1 MTNTAKPAPSVTPL
15 TNFAD
20 QTTPRPMLMA
30 PRVTDMSQ
38 LQLDLRWGKWN
49 AHLDLRK
56 QEHRAQ
62 LESLIM
68 DADVFIDGYRPNV
81 LKKWGF
87 GKDEILDL
95 VKGREKGT

>member
-1 MTNTAKPAPSVTPL
+1 
-15 TNFAD
+15 
-20 QTTPRPMLMA
+20 
-30 PRVTDMSQ
+30 MSQ

-56 QEHRAQ
+56 QEH

-68 DADVFIDGYRPNV
+68 DADVFIDGYRLNV

-87 GKDEILDL
+87 RKDEILDL